1 MVKVPDFYEGIRAA
15 IIDKDRNPKW
25 SPATLEDVAPESVEA
40 FFAARDERLF
50 G

>member
-1 MVKVPDFYEGIRAA
+1 LRKDVKTVRAA
-15 IIDKDRNPKW
+15 LIDKDLNPKG
-25 SPATLEDVAPESVEA
+25 SSTTLEDVAPESVEA